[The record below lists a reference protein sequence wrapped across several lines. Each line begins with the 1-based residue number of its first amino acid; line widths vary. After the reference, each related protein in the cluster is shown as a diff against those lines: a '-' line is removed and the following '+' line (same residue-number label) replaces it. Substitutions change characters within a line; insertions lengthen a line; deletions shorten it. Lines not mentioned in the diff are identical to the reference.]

1 MRSSSASQSGGGGGS
16 VQASETE
23 TDDAPLALTCHLSSG
38 GVACTF
44 VSDREL
50 DADEGVQFTVSV
62 GGMTQTVT
70 ATAETNTTFRTSA
83 TCGNSEGVCYRF
95 SFTPEQPGDSV
106 EVSDVRAVDPDATT
120 ADGTHADT
128 EQYPCADAPAY
139 TCRAEAPTG
148 TDVVAVHNDGETV
161 TIDQGNNGVDTTDAQ
176 YDYDATTPAR
186 TREEAEAKKEVR
198 DAVND
203 IPDDQMVV
211 MTAANGQQ
219 SSAEQ
224 ENAFSLEQQLWDRG
238 EPYMVCFDPVT
249 YTSNGE
255 EVTVQPDCIIITPD

>member
-1 MRSSSASQSGGGGGS
+1 LNTQG
-16 VQASETE
+16 TE
-23 TDDAPLALTCHLSSG
+23 TGDPGGQVHAIARFIGRDDLAGQLQFG
-38 GVACTF
+38 GTQD
-44 VSDREL
+44 DRI
-50 DADEGVQFTVSV
+50 
-62 GGMTQTVT
+62 
-70 ATAETNTTFRTSA
+70 
-83 TCGNSEGVCYRF
+83 
-95 SFTPEQPGDSV
+95 TPEQPGDSV
-106 EVSDVRAVDPDATT
+106 EVSDVRAVDPDATPAADPEHQHAVASSQQRQDEGSQVGGAPST
-120 ADGTHADT
+120 ADGAHADT
-128 EQYPCADAPAY
+128 ERYPCADAPAY

-148 TDVVAVHNDGETV
+148 AGVVAVHNDGETV
-161 TIDQGNNGVDTTDAQ
+161 TIDQGNNDVDTADAQ

-198 DAVND
+198 DAVNE

-255 EVTVQPDCIIITPD
+255 EITVQPDCIIITPD